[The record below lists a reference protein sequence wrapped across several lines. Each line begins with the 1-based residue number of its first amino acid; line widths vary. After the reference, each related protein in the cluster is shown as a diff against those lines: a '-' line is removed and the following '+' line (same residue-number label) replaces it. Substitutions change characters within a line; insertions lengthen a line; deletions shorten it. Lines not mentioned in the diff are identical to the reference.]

1 MRLRPISLSVVLLA
15 ACAHAPPHALQ
26 AGDVPQTWAASSVMV
41 SEGAAWPTRDWWNGF
56 GSPELTGLLYDAEAN
71 GFDVQTAAQ
80 RVIEAEAGVTSAGST
95 LWPSLS
101 ASAGASRRGVYQSGS
116 ADSLSY
122 SAFSA
127 ELTTSNTLVDSGAGS
142 RPLAVVVESRG
153 EAGIL
158 KLYDTSTTASLT
170 TSGPLLTLHTAVPF
184 ATSTGE
190 ITAVS
195 WHGAGWVNSWLAGI
209 VIAANTPAGTA
220 KVATPPRVHILFRN
234 V

>member
-1 MRLRPISLSVVLLA
+1 MANAQQLFQLKAQMPYLGDGVA
-15 ACAHAPPHALQ
+15 AALQ
-26 AGDVPQTWAASSVMV
+26 GVLRYLP
-41 SEGAAWPTRDWWNGF
+41 
-56 GSPELTGLLYDAEAN
+56 LDAE
-71 GFDVQTAAQ
+71 
-80 RVIEAEAGVTSAGST
+80 
-95 LWPSLS
+95 L
-101 ASAGASRRGVYQSGS
+101 